1 MNKETAFC
9 EECRADVGYVVETVP
24 MTGNLK
30 GVEYRYVGREAH
42 CPLCHS
48 LIYVPEINDL
58 NLLALYDAFRR
69 ENGII
74 SLDKVRAIPKKYSI
88 GKRPLSLLLG
98 WGEQTF
104 SRFCEGDVPS
114 KQYSEILSRLY
125 ENPRYY
131 SDLLEVGRKNL
142 KSQAAYRKS
151 RNAVDSLLG
160 VSGSSRSEINVAAK
174 YLLSR
179 CEDITPLSLQKALY
193 YSQGFFYA
201 FYGRFLF
208 KEDCE
213 AWVHGPVY
221 QEVYHRYADYRFDPI
236 GKVAS
241 FDASILTASEQAVF
255 DAVIDSFCCYSGK
268 VLERFTHSEMP
279 WIESRGDLP
288 SSSPSE
294 NIIPR
299 ESIGSYFAKVK
310 AKYGMV
316 KPGDIQSYAED
327 MFKNL

>member
-30 GVEYRYVGREAH
+30 RVEYRYVGREAH

-74 SLDKVRAIPKKYSI
+74 SLDKVRTIPKKYSI

-114 KQYSEILSRLY
+114 KQYSEILSKLY
-125 ENPRYY
+125 ENPHYY

-201 FYGRFLF
+201 FYGRFFVQRRLRGLGSWP
-208 KEDCE
+208 C
-213 AWVHGPVY
+213 V
-221 QEVYHRYADYRFDPI
+221 
-236 GKVAS
+236 
-241 FDASILTASEQAVF
+241 
-255 DAVIDSFCCYSGK
+255 
-268 VLERFTHSEMP
+268 
-279 WIESRGDLP
+279 SRGLP
-288 SSSPSE
+288 SIRRLS
-294 NIIPR
+294 
-299 ESIGSYFAKVK
+299 F
-310 AKYGMV
+310 
-316 KPGDIQSYAED
+316 
-327 MFKNL
+327 

>member
-1 MNKETAFC
+1 M
-9 EECRADVGYVVETVP
+9 
-24 MTGNLK
+24 
-30 GVEYRYVGREAH
+30 
-42 CPLCHS
+42 
-48 LIYVPEINDL
+48 
-58 NLLALYDAFRR
+58 
-69 ENGII
+69 
-74 SLDKVRAIPKKYSI
+74 
-88 GKRPLSLLLG
+88 
-98 WGEQTF
+98 
-104 SRFCEGDVPS
+104 
-114 KQYSEILSRLY
+114 SRLY

-316 KPGDIQSYAED
+316 KPDDIQSYAED